1 MTRVTRKVSY
11 TREYSPEVVPYSVI
25 RGNLPDK
32 GLTGD
37 MTVISQA
44 VAVSHGIVVQE
55 TCSQEVS
62 L

>member
-1 MTRVTRKVSY
+1 MSY